1 MSEHQYTP
9 DRKSAFKRCI
19 DYFSIKTLKTLSHK
33 SIGIIPLP
41 VYLILVACLA
51 TMVWNHQLMG
61 NNICTMIALL
71 AVCGYTC
78 STIGQSIPFFRRI
91 GGPVI
96 IVTFVPAYLV
106 AHQLLP
112 ADFVDPIHA
121 FWENN
126 HPIYLFIVAVIVGS
140 VLSMDRQI
148 LIKGFI
154 KIFVPLLMGSIVAAI
169 TGTLVGLAVGF
180 DLFHIIFFIVV
191 PIMAGGLGEGAIPL
205 SIGYAKILGQP
216 QGDLLA
222 QILPAIIFANFFVI
236 VTAAALNLLGRHY
249 PRFSGDGH
257 LLRVDKEKGGAVKAE
272 GPHEDV
278 RPLLTDVAATGMI
291 AISFYLIGV
300 LTHQLFG
307 WPAPIA
313 MLLIAVLVK
322 LLNLVSPAMHEGAI
336 GLYHFFV
343 KVTIYPLLFAAG
355 MTIIPWEKL
364 AAAFNLPFIVTVF
377 STVISLMATGFLVG
391 RKVGL
396 FPIEAAIVTGCHSG
410 MGGSGDIAILSAAHR
425 LSLMPFAQI
434 STRIGGVIVVIIAL
448 LAIGGLS

>member
-1 MSEHQYTP
+1 MN
-9 DRKSAFKRCI
+9 KSQAILFKELVFKRYT
-19 DYFSIKTLKTLSHK
+19 DYFSLKTLQTLSRK

-41 VYLILVACLA
+41 VYLVLVACLA
-51 TMVWNHQLMG
+51 TMVLNHQLMG

-78 STIGQSIPFFRRI
+78 SAIGQSIPFFRRI
-91 GGPVI
+91 GGSVI

-112 ADFVDPIHA
+112 ADFVLPIQA

-140 VLSMDRQI
+140 VLSMDRQV
-148 LIKGFI
+148 LIQGFI
-154 KIFVPLLMGSIVAAI
+154 KIFAPLLIGSIVAAI
-169 TGTLVGLAVGF
+169 IGTLVGLAVGF
-180 DLFHIIFFIVV
+180 DLFHIIFFIIV

-205 SIGYAKILGQP
+205 SIGYAKILGHP

-222 QILPAIIFANFFVI
+222 QILPAIIFANLFVI
-236 VTAAALNLLGRHY
+236 ILAAALNLLGRHY
-249 PRFSGDGH
+249 PRFSGDGC
-257 LLRVDKEKGGAVKAE
+257 LLKADREKDDTVNAE
-272 GPHEDV
+272 SSHENV
-278 RPLLTDVAATGMI
+278 RPLLTDVATTGMT

-313 MLLIAVLVK
+313 MLLIAILVK
-322 LLNLVSPAMHEGAI
+322 LLNLVSPAMHQGAV

-355 MTIIPWEKL
+355 MTIIPWDKL

-377 STVISLMATGFLVG
+377 ATVISLMATGFFVG

-448 LAIGGLS
+448 LTIGFLN